1 MRRPSLTLRPVGT
14 LGSAVPST
22 SRLFRSR
29 RKHAY
34 ADARSQAHP
43 DASPRE
49 LSPVSFGQEHRGG
62 RMHNK
67 SVETDAQRHCAASR
81 AGEPT
86 SRGAMPLRAAHLQR
100 YTTAGDRCGH
110 RKSGKASLVASP
122 FGQVLRRVAV
132 TAIGKVEC
140 GPSLGAVASAAG
152 LRLPQAPREIEDR
165 RIEGPRLA
173 PPWNCVASSQTKALG
188 LGAVGSRL
196 PQVQC
201 GLAGRRFRRRRL
213 QLSGHTAARDGA
225 QCGMHNKS
233 FDADAQVL
241 PCAARTRLPV
251 AGQLQR

>member
-1 MRRPSLTLRPVGT
+1 MRSNRSVDSDTLRQGAAQCLWESCTVRPLAAT
-14 LGSAVPST
+14 C
-22 SRLFRSR
+22 RS
-29 RKHAY
+29 
-34 ADARSQAHP
+34 
-43 DASPRE
+43 
-49 LSPVSFGQEHRGG
+49 
-62 RMHNK
+62 
-67 SVETDAQRHCAASR
+67 
-81 AGEPT
+81 
-86 SRGAMPLRAAHLQR
+86 PLR

-110 RKSGKASLVASP
+110 RKSGKASLVALP

-132 TAIGKVEC
+132 TATGKVESA
-140 GPSLGAVASAAG
+140 PSLGAVASAAG

-251 AGQLQR
+251 AGQLQRYAAGR